1 MTVPPPETAATDGL
15 LLDQKTAASSG
26 SPNSSTSL
34 AVSWTASPSP
44 MVTLLGTTVIVPL
57 PEVTGPIVSLLQPP
71 ARASRARAERTRMEL
86 AARIVTS

>member
-1 MTVPPPETAATDGL
+1 
-15 LLDQKTAASSG
+15 
-26 SPNSSTSL
+26 
-34 AVSWTASPSP
+34 

-71 ARASRARAERTRMEL
+71 ARASRARAGKTRMEL